1 MVLPCRDDRQ
11 TPASSIWHPSYSIG
25 NGEVSADRGHTSHR
39 QFLIVLPVRDGGE
52 YLKACVASILAQIHE
67 HFRLVVL
74 ENASTDDTSSW
85 LRQLRD
91 PRVSVRESPA
101 PLEIEKNWAR
111 ILQLDL
117 SEEFLTIIG
126 HDDLLDPGYLS
137 QMSALI
143 DAHPDAGLYQS
154 HYRLIDKRGRR
165 LRSCLPM
172 PARETAEGFL
182 AARLRLRRDSHGTG
196 YMFRASDYVRV
207 GGIPLYKKLI
217 FADDALWLD
226 LMRGSYK
233 ATLAREMFSYRL
245 HPGGTSHSP
254 DWRPTL
260 DALSCYLD
268 FLKNYGRSD
277 RGVQSALQDGLAD
290 YLTFW
295 FRWAYFSADRVH
307 GERPEILHTIESLS
321 VKAGD
326 IEASLGLPSFRERV
340 RAALCDRM
348 AGWRWFFW
356 LLDRHLR
363 IRLQSMNR
371 IPLRGP

>member
-1 MVLPCRDDRQ
+1 
-11 TPASSIWHPSYSIG
+11 
-25 NGEVSADRGHTSHR
+25 VSADHRHSSRR
-39 QFLIVLPVRDGGE
+39 QFLIVLPVRNGGA
-52 YLKACVASILAQIHE
+52 YLKACVASILAQVHE

-74 ENASTDDTSSW
+74 ENASTDDTPSW

-91 PRVSVRESPA
+91 PRISVWESTT
-101 PLEIEKNWAR
+101 PLEIENNWAR

-126 HDDLLDPGYLS
+126 HDDMLHPGHLS

-154 HYRLIDKRGRR
+154 HFRLIDKAGRR

-172 PARETAEGFL
+172 PARESADGFL

-196 YMFRASDYVRV
+196 YVFRASDYVRV

-217 FADDALWLD
+217 FADDALWLS

-233 ATLAREMFSYRL
+233 ATVSREMFSYRL

-254 DWRPTL
+254 DWRSTL
-260 DALSCYLD
+260 DALACYLD
-268 FLKNYGRSD
+268 YLKSYGQSD
-277 RGVQSALQDGLAD
+277 RGVQSALQNGLAD
-290 YLTFW
+290 YMTFW
-295 FRWAYFSADRVH
+295 FRWAYFSADRSRD
-307 GERPEILHTIESLS
+307 ERPEILRAIECLSAKAGEIEESLR
-321 VKAGD
+321 
-326 IEASLGLPSFRERV
+326 LPAFHERV
-340 RAALCDRM
+340 RATLRDRM
-348 AGWRWFFW
+348 PRWRWFFW
-356 LLDRHLR
+356 QVDRHLR

-371 IPLRGP
+371 TSIRGT